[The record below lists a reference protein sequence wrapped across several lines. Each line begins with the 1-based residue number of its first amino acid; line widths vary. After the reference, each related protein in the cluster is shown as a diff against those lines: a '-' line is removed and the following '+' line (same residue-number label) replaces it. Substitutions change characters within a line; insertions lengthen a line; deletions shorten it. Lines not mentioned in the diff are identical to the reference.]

1 MTDVKVVNDRVVDT
15 NVVPFMRSKEVEIVG
30 KGFMPFT
37 KLYAFFD
44 NVNVTQYCTN
54 LTEGTIRADKDGNV
68 KTVFTIPNNEQ
79 HKFRSGTKLFKLI
92 DNEQNNSTTALTEGE
107 CEFTSQGVIHTKTQ
121 TINATKNITTT
132 VSRDV
137 RTTTTTRTTTPR
149 SSRASRDPVAQSFFV
164 TDAGGV
170 FLTEVEV
177 FFQSKDSTKPIRL
190 ELREMENGVPTLN
203 IVPYGQVIL
212 YPEEVNVSDNASAG
226 TRFRF
231 PAPVYLNENI
241 EYCFVLLANSVQ
253 YNVWKAT
260 MGEVQIDKEEAIA
273 KQPFIGVMF
282 KSQNNTTWTEDQ
294 MSDLKFFVKRADF
307 NISTAGQAMFTAN
320 APTDIIVPQNPFT
333 MTKDSNVV
341 TATLPNH
348 GLIAG
353 DKFTINGCVGAY
365 LGDNLFN
372 KQQTVISVIDHD
384 TITFKVSANATVSGA
399 FGSNGVVI
407 TRNVQASLVQPVV
420 QELNFAGTSIQYGLD
435 AITGKSVDGIEQAY
449 TQTGQMNVVANNNNS
464 LESPIV
470 LPSDENMKTFKTSLH
485 CRMTSER
492 PNVSPVIDLNR
503 VGLIAVNNRVNHPAD
518 IADELTTTDG
528 KANARH
534 ISNIMI
540 LEEPANSLKIIADLH
555 KPQNTDILYY
565 YRTGNSVDEINN
577 KQWVKMNP
585 QNAQAV
591 TKTNEYKEF
600 TFGVD
605 NISAFNF
612 YQIKTVLL
620 SKSSTVVPSV
630 KRFRCLALG
639 T

>member
-1 MTDVKVVNDRVVDT
+1 
-15 NVVPFMRSKEVEIVG
+15 
-30 KGFMPFT
+30 
-37 KLYAFFD
+37 
-44 NVNVTQYCTN
+44 
-54 LTEGTIRADKDGNV
+54 
-68 KTVFTIPNNEQ
+68 
-79 HKFRSGTKLFKLI
+79 
-92 DNEQNNSTTALTEGE
+92 
-107 CEFTSQGVIHTKTQ
+107 
-121 TINATKNITTT
+121 
-132 VSRDV
+132 
-137 RTTTTTRTTTPR
+137 
-149 SSRASRDPVAQSFFV
+149 
-164 TDAGGV
+164 
-170 FLTEVEV
+170 
-177 FFQSKDSTKPIRL
+177 
-190 ELREMENGVPTLN
+190 
-203 IVPYGQVIL
+203 
-212 YPEEVNVSDNASAG
+212 
-226 TRFRF
+226 
-231 PAPVYLNENI
+231 
-241 EYCFVLLANSVQ
+241 
-253 YNVWKAT
+253 
-260 MGEVQIDKEEAIA
+260 
-273 KQPFIGVMF
+273 
-282 KSQNNTTWTEDQ
+282 
-294 MSDLKFFVKRADF
+294 
-307 NISTAGQAMFTAN
+307 
-320 APTDIIVPQNPFT
+320 

-353 DKFTINGCVGAY
+353 DKFTIKDCAGAY

-372 KQQTVISVIDHD
+372 KQQTVTNVIDHD
-384 TITFKVSANATVSGA
+384 TITFKVSTDATVSGS
-399 FGSNGVVI
+399 FGSDGVVV
-407 TRNVQASLVQPVV
+407 TRNIQASLVQPVV

-449 TQTGQMNVVANNNNS
+449 TQTGQTNVVANNNNL

-470 LPSDENMKTFKTSLH
+470 LPSKENVKTFKTSLH

-503 VGLIAVNNRVNHPAD
+503 VGLIAVNNRVNYPAD
-518 IADELTTTDG
+518 ITDELTTTDG

-534 ISNIMI
+534 ISNVMI

-565 YRTGNSVDEINN
+565 YRTGNSVDEINS

>member
-1 MTDVKVVNDRVVDT
+1 M
-15 NVVPFMRSKEVEIVG
+15 
-30 KGFMPFT
+30 
-37 KLYAFFD
+37 
-44 NVNVTQYCTN
+44 
-54 LTEGTIRADKDGNV
+54 
-68 KTVFTIPNNEQ
+68 
-79 HKFRSGTKLFKLI
+79 
-92 DNEQNNSTTALTEGE
+92 
-107 CEFTSQGVIHTKTQ
+107 
-121 TINATKNITTT
+121 
-132 VSRDV
+132 
-137 RTTTTTRTTTPR
+137 
-149 SSRASRDPVAQSFFV
+149 
-164 TDAGGV
+164 
-170 FLTEVEV
+170 
-177 FFQSKDSTKPIRL
+177 
-190 ELREMENGVPTLN
+190 
-203 IVPYGQVIL
+203 
-212 YPEEVNVSDNASAG
+212 
-226 TRFRF
+226 
-231 PAPVYLNENI
+231 
-241 EYCFVLLANSVQ
+241 LANSVQ

-320 APTDIIVPQNPFT
+320 APTDVVVPQNPFT
-333 MTKDSNVV
+333 MTKGSSVV
-341 TATLPNH
+341 TAKLPNH

-353 DKFTINGCVGAY
+353 DKFTIKNCAGAY

-372 KQQTVISVIDHD
+372 KQQTVTNVIDHD
-384 TITFKVSANATVSGA
+384 TITFKVSTDATVSGA
-399 FGSNGVVI
+399 FGSNSVVI
-407 TRNVQASLVQPVV
+407 TRNIQASLVQPVI

-470 LPSDENMKTFKTSLH
+470 LPSKENLKTFKTSLH

-503 VGLIAVNNRVNHPAD
+503 VGLIAVNNRVNYPAD
-518 IADELTTTDG
+518 VADELTTTNG

-534 ISNIMI
+534 ISNVMI

-565 YRTGNSVDEINN
+565 YRTGNSIDEINSR
-577 KQWVKMNP
+577 QWVKMNP